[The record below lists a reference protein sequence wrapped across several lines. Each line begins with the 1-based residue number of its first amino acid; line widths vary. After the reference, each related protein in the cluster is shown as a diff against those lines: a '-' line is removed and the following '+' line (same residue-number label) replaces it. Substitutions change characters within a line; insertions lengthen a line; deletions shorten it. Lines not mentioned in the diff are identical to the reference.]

1 MILIA
6 DRLESRRVIE
16 GSLGCPN
23 CRDRFPVEEGFADL
37 RPPPRSPEDAAPD
50 VEPPDSPSAIEVA
63 ALLGLTDGPGSVAL
77 IGAVAGH
84 ATALVGLAPGVEF
97 IGIGAGLRGWEEAEG
112 VNRLT
117 AGPSLP
123 FGSGSLRGVALFA
136 DYGPSM
142 ANELA
147 RVVNRVGRIAV
158 WGAVQDWEKA
168 LTSEGLDVLAS
179 EETALVVGR
188 MAV

>member
-6 DRLESRRVIE
+6 DRLESRRAID

-23 CRDRFPVEEGFADL
+23 CRDRFPVEGGFADL
-37 RPPPRSPEDAAPD
+37 RPPPRSPEDDAPEI
-50 VEPPDSPSAIEVA
+50 EPPASPEAMEVA
-63 ALLGLTDGPGSVAL
+63 ALLGLTGGSGNVAL
-77 IGAVAGH
+77 IGDMAGH
-84 ATALVGLAPGVEF
+84 ATALVDLVPGVEF
-97 IGIGAGLRGWEEAEG
+97 IGISSGLRAWEEADG
-112 VNRLT
+112 VSRLT

-123 FGSGSLRGVALFA
+123 FSGASLRGVALFA
-136 DYGPSM
+136 DGGPSM
-142 ANELA
+142 AGELA
-147 RVVNRVGRIAV
+147 RVVARAGRIAV

-168 LTSEGLDVLAS
+168 LRSEGLDVLAS